1 MGRGM
6 GRGMGGGGKGEYWLV
21 ELVDTYALVC
31 MLILLSTVH
40 VLVYDV
46 AAIKVTSRTIMYS
59 S

>member
-31 MLILLSTVH
+31 MLILLSTVCTRIRRSGNKSYES
-40 VLVYDV
+40 YDYV
-46 AAIKVTSRTIMYS
+46 Q
-59 S
+59 